1 MQPNLK
7 MIQQMQARLA
17 QLQEE
22 LAATVVE
29 GTAGGGAVRVEVN
42 GLRAVQRVKIDPSVL
57 DPDDVELLEDMIV
70 AAINEAMKR
79 AEEQASQKLG
89 AITGGLG
96 LKLPGLM

>member
-42 GLRAVQRVKIDPSVL
+42 GLRAVQRVKIDPAVL

-89 AITGGLG
+89 SLTGGLG

>member
-42 GLRAVQRVKIDPSVL
+42 GLRAVQRVKIDPAVL
-57 DPDDVELLEDMIV
+57 DPDDVELLEDLIV

-79 AEEQASQKLG
+79 VEEQASQKLG
-89 AITGGLG
+89 ALTGGLG

>member
-42 GLRAVQRVKIDPSVL
+42 GLRAVQRVKIDPAVL
-57 DPDDVELLEDMIV
+57 DPDDVELLEDLIV

-89 AITGGLG
+89 ALTGGLG